1 MFSSLNVIDEAEYS
15 FYTTF
20 QDHQYKVT
28 ASSQACPLNLNIE
41 QTIADGEKSA
51 GTREELLECVF
62 LPPECEGWQEA
73 EVKKSSLN

>member
-28 ASSQACPLNLNIE
+28 ASSQACPLNLNL
-41 QTIADGEKSA
+41 KS
-51 GTREELLECVF
+51 RRL
-62 LPPECEGWQEA
+62 QM
-73 EVKKSSLN
+73 VKRAQGRGKSSSSVCFSLLSVRDGRKQK